1 MKRTRRPKLTLKA
14 AKALAIAEFGTAAGL
29 APHENNNA
37 DYQRYEMQMGKH
49 TVIISNACDY
59 WGIAY
64 VYITGGEWVYYKI
77 DSLEESEDITE
88 HERKAQRNEEL
99 REAAACQS
107 AFMFKALLQEHGLET
122 CRAILDETNKKS
134 GGKDNA

>member
-14 AKALAIAEFGTAAGL
+14 AKVLAIAEVGTAAGL
-29 APHENNNA
+29 TPHENNNA

-49 TVIISNACDY
+49 TVVISNACEY

-64 VYITGGEWVYYKI
+64 VSFGGKWTYYKI

-88 HERKAQRNEEL
+88 SERKKERNEAIEN
-99 REAAACQS
+99 AAACQS
-107 AFMFKALLQEHGLET
+107 AFMFKALLEEHGLEM
-122 CRAILDETNKKS
+122 CRTLLDEAATKIRR
-134 GGKDNA
+134 